1 MKKSLRAIAIGTT
14 IAAAF
19 SAGVFAEDIYQT
31 VSAYLIHDVTVSM
44 DGVELSYIN
53 EDGSALPPLVYN
65 DCIYLPVS
73 YILSASDKV
82 MTYNAET
89 KNLDFSTPPPPPAPD
104 PVMAY
109 EIVDNDNWI
118 ITNSIG
124 TKYMMG
130 AVTVKNTGTT
140 NLFLSSATFDIEDAS
155 GSLVDTSRYI
165 SAYPQVIAPG
175 ETAVYFNEMS
185 FAKGTSNGE
194 SKIVPTVQAEESK
207 VDLVRCPVTDVK
219 FTDSHFGGVEVVGRV
234 ENTTAEEQNLLNVAV
249 VLYDKDGN
257 VLSVLN
263 TYASTVAPGAKI
275 GFSASSIYQRNL
287 KASDIASYEAY
298 AYPTQFNF

>member
-31 VSAYLIHDVTVSM
+31 VSAYLVDDVKISIEGQEHSFITEAGELLHPLIYNNCVYLPLDYVISAS
-44 DGVELSYIN
+44 GKILSY
-53 EDGSALPPLVYN
+53 
-65 DCIYLPVS
+65 
-73 YILSASDKV
+73 
-82 MTYNAET
+82 NADT
-89 KNLDFSTPPPPPAPD
+89 KTFDFSTPPPPPAPD

-124 TKYMMG
+124 TKYMIG

-165 SAYPQVIAPG
+165 SAYPQVISPG
-175 ETAVYFNEMS
+175 ETAVYFNGMS
-185 FAKGTSNGE
+185 FDKGTSNGE
-194 SKIVPTVQAEESK
+194 YKIVPTVQAEESK